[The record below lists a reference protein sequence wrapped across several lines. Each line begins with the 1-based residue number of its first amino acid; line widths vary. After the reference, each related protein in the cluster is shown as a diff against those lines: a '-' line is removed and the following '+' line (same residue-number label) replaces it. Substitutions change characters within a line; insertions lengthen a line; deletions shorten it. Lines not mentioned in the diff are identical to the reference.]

1 MASSSLDKLIGC
13 IECGARI
20 SRDAIACPKCG
31 SKHYRGVICG
41 LCKQIMKLSEASTW
55 DKIDQHP
62 VPADSPGPA
71 FHRQCLQKIVPDV
84 LPARL
89 PCKDCAAFLTTSRV
103 VHWSQPSG
111 YKQSPCTECGS
122 PTPIEWSSCERCRI
136 PVVPGGHHCIL
147 TQPRANTFNYHHGDG
162 CYHATCYAL
171 HLENQMDNS
180 SVGIF
185 DFKLR
190 YQAEYRQGKLIRES
204 SADENARALIRLRCE
219 RARKQGNRDVV
230 AMPLNGPFVYFWG
243 GEIQMTGIA
252 KKSLGVRNL
261 SGKEH
266 ESARKLSAWG
276 YSLFV
281 SQYPFTLMV
290 RL

>member
-1 MASSSLDKLIGC
+1 MPSSSLDKLIGC

-20 SRDAIACPKCG
+20 SPDATACPKCET
-31 SKHYRGVICG
+31 KHYRGVRCG
-41 LCKQIMKLSEASTW
+41 LCKQIFKFSEASTW

-62 VPADSPGPA
+62 VRAESPSYT
-71 FHRQCLQKIVPDV
+71 FHRRCLETIVPDV

-89 PCKDCAAFLTTSRV
+89 PCKECAAFLNVSSV
-103 VHWSQPSG
+103 VQWSIPSG
-111 YKQSPCTECGS
+111 YGQSACTGCGS
-122 PTPIEWSSCERCRI
+122 PRPFEWSSCERCSI
-136 PVVPGGHHCIL
+136 PVVPDGHHCVL
-147 TQPRANTFNYHHGDG
+147 TNPRADTFGYLHGDG

-171 HLENQMDNS
+171 HFEDLIENRHVN
-180 SVGIF
+180 IF

-190 YQAEYRQGKLIRES
+190 YRAEYRQGALIRETF
-204 SADENARALIRLRCE
+204 ADENARELIDLRCE
-219 RARKQGNRDVV
+219 RARKQGKRDVV
-230 AMPLNGPFVYFWG
+230 AMPVNGPFVYFWG

-261 SGKEH
+261 SGKER
-266 ESARKLSAWG
+266 ESASKLSAWG